1 MYQNRVN
8 PFGAIIKTPARGS
21 LMGNRG
27 VIHSDAGE
35 IKKAYKL
42 KTWITCLLRFKGRK
56 FRIMAPKRWTALF
69 FLDEATA
76 FAAGHRPCNECRR
89 DDFKRFKLFWIKGN
103 SEYGFNMKTKIAL
116 IDEIL
121 HKERINS
128 KGEKI
133 TFEMNISEIPDGT
146 FVTMNSIPYL
156 FFHSRLYEWTP
167 DGYKNALLLH
177 TVPRLTV
184 ITPKSIVKMFL
195 AGYEVSSMV
204 SSVNNTPSS

>member
-8 PFGAIIKTPARGS
+8 PFGEIIKTPARGS

-27 VIHSDAGE
+27 IIHNDAGE
-35 IKKAYKL
+35 IQKRYKVKA
-42 KTWITCLLRFKGRK
+42 WITCLLQFKGRQL
-56 FRIMAPKRWTALF
+56 RIMAPKRWTALF

-89 DDFKRFKLFWIKGN
+89 DDFRRFKSLWIKGN
-103 SEYGFNMKTKIAL
+103 PQYGFNMKTKIAE
-116 IDEIL
+116 IDAIL
-121 HKERINS
+121 HNERINS
-128 KGEKI
+128 NAEKV